1 MSPSAEPRRSVSL
14 LEVSEE
20 VLEALLTVAIH
31 DADADEVTPPRG
43 SAPGWNVERISWFR
57 DYHHA
62 AAAGLD
68 GPAYQQSW
76 AISCDGQLA
85 GSIRLGRLLRAGRIP
100 ESAGALETGIWLGRS
115 FRGRGVGTE
124 ALLLVKEVARAWGA
138 DTLEADTTAGNSAA
152 QALLRSAGATLVRLP
167 GAGGAGAA
175 GVVAARI
182 PLA

>member
-1 MSPSAEPRRSVSL
+1 MSASAEGRHAVAL
-14 LEVSEE
+14 LEVSGE
-20 VLEALLTVAIH
+20 VLEALLTVALQ
-31 DADADEVTPPRG
+31 DADADDVTPPLG
-43 SAPGWNVERISWFR
+43 SAPGWNSARISWFR
-57 DYHHA
+57 EYHHA

-68 GPAYQQSW
+68 GPAHQQSW
-76 AISCDGQLA
+76 AISWDGQLA
-85 GSIRLGRLLRAGRIP
+85 GSIRLSRPLRAGCVP
-100 ESAGALETGIWLGRS
+100 SGGALETGIWLGRS
-115 FRGRGVGTE
+115 FRGRGIGTE

-167 GAGGAGAA
+167 GPGTAGAA